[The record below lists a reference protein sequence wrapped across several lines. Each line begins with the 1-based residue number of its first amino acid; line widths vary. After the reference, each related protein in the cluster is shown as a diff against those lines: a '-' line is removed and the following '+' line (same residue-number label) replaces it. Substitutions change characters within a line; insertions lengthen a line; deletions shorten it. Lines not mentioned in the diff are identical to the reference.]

1 MDSAH
6 PAARDQLLRAMQP
19 GVAAPQA
26 EIKFRLYHAITADEG
41 EELASGSLSLR
52 KLWDDPRRQELTSH
66 RLELFDRTTRESSHV
81 MVSTNVLPALR
92 RLLEPSSV
100 RAR

>member
-1 MDSAH
+1 
-6 PAARDQLLRAMQP
+6 MQP
-19 GVAAPQA
+19 GAAAPLA
-26 EIKFRLYHAITADEG
+26 EVKFRLYHAITADEG

-52 KLWDDPRRQELTSH
+52 KLWDDPRRQELASH

-92 RLLEPSSV
+92 RLLEPSSA